1 MLIGLQEL
9 FLEEN
14 KLAVEL
20 LSLFLI
26 VILIITF
33 FFIYLMNVRIK
44 QLKYEL
50 DELKSRV
57 SITDEELTRLSK
69 DIEDFKKINI

>member
-1 MLIGLQEL
+1 MAIDLIASVLM
-9 FLEEN
+9 
-14 KLAVEL
+14 
-20 LSLFLI
+20 
-26 VILIITF
+26 VILIIAF

-50 DELKSRV
+50 DDLRSRV
-57 SITDEELTRLSK
+57 TITDEELNRLSK

>member
-1 MLIGLQEL
+1 MTP
-9 FLEEN
+9 
-14 KLAVEL
+14 V
-20 LSLFLI
+20 LI
-26 VILIITF
+26 VILIIAF

-57 SITDEELTRLSK
+57 TITDEELNRLSE
-69 DIEDFKKINI
+69 DIEDFKKINV

>member
-1 MLIGLQEL
+1 MTLVLM
-9 FLEEN
+9 
-14 KLAVEL
+14 
-20 LSLFLI
+20 
-26 VILIITF
+26 VILIIAF

-50 DELKSRV
+50 DDLRSRV
-57 SITDEELTRLSK
+57 SITDEELTRLSE

>member
-1 MLIGLQEL
+1 MAMDLMTP
-9 FLEEN
+9 
-14 KLAVEL
+14 
-20 LSLFLI
+20 FLI
-26 VILIITF
+26 VILIIAF

-50 DELKSRV
+50 DDLKSRV
-57 SITDEELTRLSK
+57 LITDEELTRLSQ

>member
-1 MLIGLQEL
+1 MTPVLM
-9 FLEEN
+9 
-14 KLAVEL
+14 
-20 LSLFLI
+20 
-26 VILIITF
+26 VILLIAF

-50 DELKSRV
+50 DDLRSRV
-57 SITDEELTRLSK
+57 SITDEELTRLSE

>member
-1 MLIGLQEL
+1 MVMDLMTP
-9 FLEEN
+9 
-14 KLAVEL
+14 V
-20 LSLFLI
+20 LI
-26 VILIITF
+26 VILIIAF

-50 DELKSRV
+50 DDLKSRV
-57 SITDEELTRLSK
+57 LITDEELTRLSQ

>member
-1 MLIGLQEL
+1 MAIDLIASVLML
-9 FLEEN
+9 
-14 KLAVEL
+14 
-20 LSLFLI
+20 
-26 VILIITF
+26 ILIIAF

-50 DELKSRV
+50 DDLKSRV
-57 SITDEELTRLSK
+57 TITDEELNRLSK

>member
-1 MLIGLQEL
+1 MAID
-9 FLEEN
+9 
-14 KLAVEL
+14 L
-20 LSLFLI
+20 LTSVLI
-26 VILIITF
+26 VILILAF

-50 DELKSRV
+50 DDLKSRV
-57 SITDEELTRLSK
+57 SITDEELNRLSK